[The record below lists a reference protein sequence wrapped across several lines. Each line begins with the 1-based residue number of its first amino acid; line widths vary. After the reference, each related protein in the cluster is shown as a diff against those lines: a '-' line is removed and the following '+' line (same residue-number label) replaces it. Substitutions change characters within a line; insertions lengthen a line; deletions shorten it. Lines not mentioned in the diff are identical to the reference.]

1 MRALV
6 KLEKGVEPRE
16 IPIPEVGGGE
26 VLVKVV
32 NAGICGT
39 DLAIYTGSLKVPT
52 PLVMGHEFSGTIVK
66 GPEKWLGKP
75 VVSEINT
82 ACGKC
87 YFCRIGER
95 YHCINR
101 KALGVTMDGCFAEYV
116 KVPEKNVHEIPF
128 SFEEG
133 VFVEPLTAA
142 IQTVKRTK
150 ISLGENVLVLGC
162 GRLGLLVVQVMR
174 LQGANVFA
182 FDRHDFK
189 LKLASSFG
197 AKVISPDEE
206 NLPMFDVV
214 VECTGNPNAL
224 NKAIELVKPTGTVAL
239 KSTPGGL
246 SGVNMTL
253 VAQKEIRIQG
263 SRCGSFDVAIS
274 LIRDGKVQVKKLIS
288 NRFGLEEYK
297 EAFESK
303 GVKNIFTIGC

>member
-1 MRALV
+1 
-6 KLEKGVEPRE
+6 LEKGVELRD
-16 IPIPEVGGGE
+16 IPIPEVGAGE
-26 VLVKVV
+26 VLIKVV
-32 NAGICGT
+32 DAGICGT
-39 DLAIYTGSLKVPT
+39 DLAIYAGSLKVPT
-52 PLVMGHEFSGTIVK
+52 PLILGHEFSGIIAK
-66 GPEKWLGKP
+66 GPEKWLRKP

-87 YFCRIGER
+87 HFCRIGER

-133 VFVEPLTAA
+133 IFVEPLAAA

-150 ISLGENVLVLGC
+150 ISVGENVLVFGC

-182 FDRHDFK
+182 FDRDDSK
-189 LKLASSFG
+189 LKLASSFD
-197 AKVISPDEE
+197 ANVVSPDEKG
-206 NLPMFDVV
+206 LPMFDVI
-214 VECTGNPNAL
+214 VECTGDPSAL

-246 SGVNMTL
+246 SRVKMTL

-263 SRCGSFDVAIS
+263 SRCGPFDVAIS
-274 LIRDGKVQVKKLIS
+274 FIRDGKVQVKKLIS
-288 NRFGLEEYK
+288 NRFCLEKYK
-297 EAFESK
+297 EAFGSK
-303 GVKNIFTIGC
+303 GIKNIFTIGSKVYSPE

>member
-1 MRALV
+1 MKALV
-6 KLEKGVEPRE
+6 KSEKGVELRE
-16 IPIPEVGGGE
+16 IPIPEVGEGE
-26 VLVKVV
+26 VLIKVV

-39 DLAIYTGSLKVPT
+39 DLAVYTGSLEVPT
-52 PLVMGHEFSGTIVK
+52 PLVMGHEFSGTVVK
-66 GPEKWLGKP
+66 GPEKWLGKR

-82 ACGKC
+82 ACGRC
-87 YFCRIGER
+87 YFCRVGER

-101 KALGVTMDGCFAEYV
+101 KTLGITMDGCFAEYV
-116 KVPEKNVHEIPF
+116 KVSEKNVYEIPF

-133 VFVEPLTAA
+133 IFVEPLAAA

-162 GRLGLLVVQVMR
+162 GRLGLLVVQIMG

-182 FDRHDFK
+182 FDHNDSK

-197 AKVISPDEE
+197 AKTISLDEK

-224 NKAIELVKPTGTVAL
+224 NKAIELVKPTGTIAL

-246 SGVNMTL
+246 SEIKMTL

-263 SRCGSFDVAIS
+263 SRCGPFDVAIH

-288 NRFGLEEYK
+288 NRFSLEEYNK
-297 EAFESK
+297 AFESK
-303 GVKNIFTIGC
+303 GVKNIFIIGC

>member
-6 KLEKGVEPRE
+6 KLEKGVELRE
-16 IPIPEVGGGE
+16 IPIPEVGEGE
-26 VLVKVV
+26 VLIKVV

-39 DLAIYTGSLKVPT
+39 DLAVYTGSLKVPT

-82 ACGKC
+82 ACERC

-133 VFVEPLTAA
+133 VFVEPLAAA

-174 LQGANVFA
+174 LQDANVFA
-182 FDRHDFK
+182 FDRDDSK

-206 NLPMFDVV
+206 SLPMFDVV
-214 VECTGNPNAL
+214 VECTGNPSAL

-246 SGVNMTL
+246 SGVNVTL

-263 SRCGSFDVAIS
+263 SRCGPFDVAIP
-274 LIRDGKVQVKKLIS
+274 LIKDGKVQVKKLIS
-288 NRFGLEEYK
+288 NRFSLGEYK
-297 EAFESK
+297 KAFESK

>member
-1 MRALV
+1 M
-6 KLEKGVEPRE
+6 EKGVELRE
-16 IPIPEVGGGE
+16 IPIPEADAGE
-26 VLVKVV
+26 VLIKVV

-39 DLAIYTGSLKVPT
+39 DLAIYKGYLKVPT
-52 PLVMGHEFSGTIVK
+52 PLVMGHEFSGIIVK
-66 GPEKWLGKP
+66 GPDEWLRKR

-87 YFCRIGER
+87 YFCRIGEH
-95 YHCINR
+95 YHCVNR
-101 KALGVTMDGCFAEYV
+101 KALGITMDGCFAEYV

-133 VFVEPLTAA
+133 VFVEPLAAA
-142 IQTVKRTK
+142 IQTVRRTK
-150 ISLGENVLVLGC
+150 ISLGENVLVFGC

-182 FDRHDFK
+182 FDREDSK

-197 AKVISPDEE
+197 ANVISPDERS
-206 NLPMFDVV
+206 LPMFDVV
-214 VECTGNPNAL
+214 VECTGDPSAL

-253 VAQKEIRIQG
+253 VAQKEVRIQG
-263 SRCGSFDVAIS
+263 SRCGPFDVAIS

-288 NRFGLEEYK
+288 NRFGLQEYK

-303 GVKNIFTIGC
+303 GIKNIFTIGC

>member
-1 MRALV
+1 MKALV
-6 KLEKGVEPRE
+6 KLEKGVELRE
-16 IPIPEVGGGE
+16 IPIPEVGEGE
-26 VLVKVV
+26 VLIKVV

-39 DLAIYTGSLKVPT
+39 DLAVYVGSIEVPT
-52 PLVMGHEFSGTIVK
+52 PLVMGHEFSGTVERPK
-66 GPEKWLGKP
+66 KWLGRR

-82 ACGKC
+82 TCERC

-101 KALGVTMDGCFAEYV
+101 KTLGITMDGCFAEYV

-133 VFVEPLTAA
+133 VFVEPLAAA
-142 IQTVKRTK
+142 IQIVKRTK

-162 GRLGLLVVQVMR
+162 GRLGLLVVQVMK

-182 FDRHDFK
+182 FDRDDSK

-197 AKVISPDEE
+197 AKIVSPDEKSS
-206 NLPMFDVV
+206 PMFDVV
-214 VECTGNPNAL
+214 VECTGNPSAL
-224 NKAIELVKPTGTVAL
+224 NKAIELVKSTGTVAL

-253 VAQKEIRIQG
+253 VAQKEIKIQG
-263 SRCGSFDVAIS
+263 SRCGPFGVAIP

-288 NRFGLEEYK
+288 NRFKLEEHK
-297 EAFESK
+297 EAFESG

>member
-1 MRALV
+1 MKALV
-6 KLEKGVEPRE
+6 KLEKGVELQK
-16 IPIPEVGGGE
+16 IPIPEVGEGE
-26 VLVKVV
+26 VLIKVV

-39 DLAIYTGSLKVPT
+39 DLAVYSGSLGVPT

-66 GPEKWLGKP
+66 GSEEWSGKR

-82 ACGKC
+82 ACERC

-101 KALGVTMDGCFAEYV
+101 KTLGITMDGCFAEYV
-116 KVPEKNVHEIPF
+116 KVPQKNVHEIPF

-133 VFVEPLTAA
+133 VFVEPLAAA
-142 IQTVKRTK
+142 IQTVRRTK

-182 FDRHDFK
+182 FDRDDSK

-197 AKVISPDEE
+197 ANIISPDEGS
-206 NLPMFDVV
+206 LPMFDIV
-214 VECTGNPNAL
+214 VECTGNPSAL
-224 NKAIELVKPTGTVAL
+224 NKAIEFVKPTGTVAL

-246 SGVNMTL
+246 SEVDMTL
-253 VAQKEIRIQG
+253 VAQKEIKIQG
-263 SRCGSFDVAIS
+263 SRCGPFDVAIP
-274 LIRDGKVQVKKLIS
+274 LIRDGKVQVKKLVS

-303 GVKNIFTIGC
+303 GIKNIFTIG